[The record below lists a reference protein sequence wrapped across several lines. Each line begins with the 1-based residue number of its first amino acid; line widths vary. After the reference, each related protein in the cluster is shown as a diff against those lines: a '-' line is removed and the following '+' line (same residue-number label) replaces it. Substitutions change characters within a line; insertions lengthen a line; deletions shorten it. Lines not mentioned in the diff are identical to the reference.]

1 MEKTISSHSV
11 EHNEGLARRDTHD
24 EKGNPNIMLG
34 RAGPWEVILDEA
46 QAANAHEHAL
56 TVRQAL
62 QSYPWAVAW
71 SLVVSLSIIME
82 GYDTILI
89 GSLYAYPTYARRF
102 GEYQDA
108 TKTYQIP
115 ARWQSAMG
123 SGPQAGAIVGA
134 IMNGFIIQ
142 RFGYRPAFLLGV
154 VLMAAFVMVSFF
166 GMSVEL
172 QAVGQILC
180 GLPWGIFATIGPA
193 YASELC
199 PLPLRVYLTAY
210 TNMCFATGQLIGAGV
225 LKSFIKWDNDWAW
238 RIPFAL
244 QWLWI
249 PFLFAACIFMPESPW
264 FLVRKGRYDEAEKS
278 VLRLMAAHEKPQAK
292 PLVALM
298 IHTNETEKRIAEGTS
313 YWDCFKP
320 ADVRRTEIAC
330 VSFLGQITCGAQF
343 AYSATY
349 FFQQAGLDSNTS
361 YNLNLGGTGMAFCGT
376 IASWFLMRHIGRR
389 NLYLAGMSAMSMWL
403 LIIGALA
410 TNTHN
415 PAVKWVQSILC
426 LIWLLTFSLTVG
438 PIGWAIPAEVS
449 STRLRSKTVVLAR
462 TSYYLAQIVAN
473 VIQPYMMNPSA
484 WNWKGKTG
492 FFWFAFACL
501 SVVWAFFRLP
511 ETRGRSYEELDLM
524 FEAKL
529 PTRMFKTYHVD
540 AYDNSQETR
549 VDKV

>member
-1 MEKTISSHSV
+1 MEKTISAHSV
-11 EHNEGLARRDTHD
+11 EHNEGLARHDTHD
-24 EKGNPNIMLG
+24 EKKNSNVMLG
-34 RAGPWEVILDEA
+34 HAGTWEATLDEA
-46 QAANAHEHAL
+46 QAANSHEHAL

-62 QSYPWAVAW
+62 KSYPWAVAW
-71 SLVVSLSIIME
+71 SLVVSLSIILE

-89 GSLYAYPTYARRF
+89 GSLYAYPTYAQRF

-108 TKTYQIP
+108 TQTYQIP

-134 IMNGFIIQ
+134 ILNGFIIQ

-210 TNMCFATGQLIGAGV
+210 TNMCFATGQLIGAG
-225 LKSFIKWDNDWAW
+225 
-238 RIPFAL
+238 
-244 QWLWI
+244 LWI
-249 PFLFAACIFMPESPW
+249 PFLFVACVFMPESPW
-264 FLVRKGRYDEAEKS
+264 YLVRKGRYEEAEKS
-278 VLRLMAAHEKPQAK
+278 VLRVIAAHEKPQAK

-298 IHTNETEKRIAEGTS
+298 IHTNETEKRISEGTS
-313 YWDCFKP
+313 YWDCFKT
-320 ADVRRTEIAC
+320 AD
-330 VSFLGQITCGAQF
+330 F

-349 FFQQAGLDSNTS
+349 FFQQAGLDSETS

-376 IASWFLMRHIGRR
+376 VASWFLMRHIGRR
-389 NLYLAGMSAMSMWL
+389 NLYLAGMSLMSMWL

-410 TNTHN
+410 TNTSN

-473 VIQPYMMNPSA
+473 IT
-484 WNWKGKTG
+484 GKTG

-511 ETRGRSYEELDLM
+511 ETKGRSYEELDLM

-529 PTRMFKTYHVD
+529 PTRKFKSYDVD
-540 AYDNSQETR
+540 AYDNSQ
-549 VDKV
+549 

>member
-1 MEKTISSHSV
+1 MEKTISAQSV
-11 EHNEGLARRDTHD
+11 EHNEGLARHDTSN
-24 EKGNPNIMLG
+24 EKRNSNVMLG
-34 RAGPWEVILDEA
+34 RTGSWEATLGEA

-62 QSYPWAVAW
+62 KSYPWAVAW

-134 IMNGFIIQ
+134 ILNGFIIQ

-225 LKSFIKWDNDWAW
+225 LKSFIEWDNDWAW
-238 RIPFAL
+238 RVPFAL

-249 PFLFAACIFMPESPW
+249 PFLFVACVFMPESPW
-264 FLVRKGRYDEAEKS
+264 YLVRKGRYDEAEKS

-313 YWDCFKP
+313 YCDCFKT

-349 FFQQAGLDSNTS
+349 FFQQAGLDSETS

-389 NLYLAGMSAMSMWL
+389 KLYLAGMSAMSMWL

-410 TNTHN
+410 TNTSN

-484 WNWKGKTG
+484 WNWKG
-492 FFWFAFACL
+492 
-501 SVVWAFFRLP
+501 
-511 ETRGRSYEELDLM
+511 
-524 FEAKL
+524 
-529 PTRMFKTYHVD
+529 
-540 AYDNSQETR
+540 
-549 VDKV
+549 